1 MQRAQL
7 STLLLITIMFLAA
20 MGCRGGAQVYNVK
33 DAPITTATG
42 KAVTLDQV
50 AKAIIL
56 AGTGL
61 KWSMAVAKPGHIV
74 ATLNLRTH
82 QAVVDITYTTKTYSI
97 TYKDSANL
105 YYDAEN
111 KTIHE
116 NYRGWIQ
123 RLDNAI
129 RSRLTTA

>member
-1 MQRAQL
+1 MKRMRSSVL
-7 STLLLITIMFLAA
+7 VVGLIFLAA
-20 MGCRGGAQVYNVK
+20 VGCRGGAQIYNVK

-42 KAVTLDQV
+42 KAMTMDR
-50 AKAIIL
+50 ATKAIIL

-61 KWSMAVAKPGHIV
+61 KWSMAVAKPGHIIG
-74 ATLNLRTH
+74 TLNVRTH
-82 QAVVDITYTTKTYSI
+82 QAVVDITYTTKNYSI
-97 TYKDSANL
+97 TYKDSNNL
-105 YYDAEN
+105 YYDAES

-129 RSRLTTA
+129 RTRLTMGG